1 MSSPT
6 LPRCPDCGA
15 ELSEDAVC
23 SHCVSSVPETTD
35 FRERAAAVACYLTPL
50 PAIALLFVKPFSRIS
65 FVRFHAFQS
74 IIIGI
79 LVLALV
85 LIGVVLANLGLTL
98 LWLMFGLLFFVGLLF
113 LWLVLSIKA
122 AQGVRFELPVLGPEA
137 AKRAAR

>member
-1 MSSPT
+1 MSSPS
-6 LPRCPDCGA
+6 LPQCPQCG
-15 ELSEDAVC
+15 SEMSEGAVC
-23 SHCVSSVPETTD
+23 SHCVPTVPETTD
-35 FRERAAAVACYLTPL
+35 LRERAAGVACYLTPL
-50 PAIALLFVKPFSRIS
+50 PAIALLFLKPYSRIS

-79 LVLALV
+79 VVLALV
-85 LIGVVLANLGLTL
+85 LIGVVLANLGFTL
-98 LWLMFGLLFFVGLLF
+98 LWLMFGLLFFVGLVF